1 MITENLSDLIYRQE
15 QDLSNYNVHKQNA
28 TIAAL
33 KTAKEKWHMEKYK
46 DILQHVEGTPQ
57 KRALELTREK
67 GAGSWLTALPLTR
80 HGYSLNKVEFRDA
93 ICLRYSWK
101 IPNTPPV
108 CGCGSENNVDHTLI
122 CKKGGYV
129 SMRHNNIRDMNAD
142 FQREVC
148 RDVVNEPA
156 LIPLDNEQITGT
168 KADGAAPDI
177 SSRGIWSTFER
188 TFYDVCVTHPNSPS
202 YASWNLGR
210 IYRYHEERKM
220 KKYNSRILNVE
231 KGSFTPLIYT
241 TSGGWGPQAV
251 SYHKRLAQLLSK
263 KRNETYASVMNYM
276 RTRIRFSILRST
288 LVAVRGERGKR
299 PPTTKP
305 LHTVSFNLVPEAMNY
320 ECF

>member
-1 MITENLSDLIYRQE
+1 MYGYFPKASKTILILKDAALLPHAKMLFAKTGMKIITDGQRHLGAVIGSNQYRKYYVTEKVEKWVQDIKELSTIAVEEPQVALSAYTKGICHRWTFIQRTVPGISELFSPLEESIREDLIPAIVGRKVSDLERSIMSLPVRHGGLGIANPIECADREYHASAVITENLSDLIYRQE

-148 RDVVNEPA
+148 
-156 LIPLDNEQITGT
+156 
-168 KADGAAPDI
+168 
-177 SSRGIWSTFER
+177 S
-188 TFYDVCVTHPNSPS
+188 
-202 YASWNLGR
+202 
-210 IYRYHEERKM
+210 
-220 KKYNSRILNVE
+220 
-231 KGSFTPLIYT
+231 
-241 TSGGWGPQAV
+241 
-251 SYHKRLAQLLSK
+251 
-263 KRNETYASVMNYM
+263 
-276 RTRIRFSILRST
+276 
-288 LVAVRGERGKR
+288 
-299 PPTTKP
+299 
-305 LHTVSFNLVPEAMNY
+305 
-320 ECF
+320 